1 MVPCKSRTIELAAAV
16 TLFLAAMLACLILQ
30 VTIIWALVWGICLF
44 FLLAVRSGQ
53 TPQALLKA
61 SIDSTRSLLGLSA
74 ILLLLGAL
82 TASWRISGTVLLF
95 VYYGVQMISP
105 PLFLL
110 ITFLITCVLSYIL
123 GTCFG
128 VSGIMGAIFMTIGA
142 AGNVNPLLTAGVI
155 MSGIY
160 FGDRTSPAAASFLTI
175 NVISGEPVTR
185 MLRSLLRGAVL
196 PLGISAVIYGFL
208 SVRNPLQIVDNS
220 ILSVITDHCRISL
233 WLLLPAVFILFF
245 PLLRLK
251 IWQAMLLSIAT
262 AGILSLTLQKETLSA
277 FLRTCL
283 LGYTSS
289 DAALGTMLNGGGM
302 TGMVEICVIVCL
314 SSILAPLLQSCGLNQ
329 LAEPILVCTAKK
341 VGVTTVTTV
350 VLGLMNAIFCNQTA
364 SLYLTDNFMQHHYQD
379 KHRFAIDLCEASIL
393 AGIIPWSLACSVP
406 LQFIGVGPECLPFA
420 FFIYLAP
427 LCNCIKSRK

>member
-1 MVPCKSRTIELAAAV
+1 MGFGL
-16 TLFLAAMLACLILQ
+16 
-30 VTIIWALVWGICLF
+30 GIGLF
-44 FLLAVRSGQ
+44 FALAVRSGQ
-53 TPQALLKA
+53 KPQALIRS

-95 VYYGVQMISP
+95 VYYGVQIISP
-105 PLFLL
+105 SLFLL
-110 ITFLITCVLSYIL
+110 ITFLITCLLSYIL

-175 NVISGEPVTR
+175 QVISGEPVTR
-185 MLRSLLRGAVL
+185 MLRSLLRSAVL
-196 PLGISAVIYGFL
+196 PLGLSAVIYGIL

-220 ILSVITDHCRISL
+220 ILSVITEHCRISP
-233 WLLLPAVFILFF
+233 WLLLPAAFILFF
-245 PLLRLK
+245 PLFRLK
-251 IWQAMLLSIAT
+251 IWQAMLLSITT
-262 AGILSLTLQKETLSA
+262 AGILSITLQQESLAT

-283 LGYTSS
+283 QGYNST
-289 DAALGTMLNGGGM
+289 DAALGTMLTGGGM

-314 SSILAPLLQSCGLNQ
+314 SSILAPLLQSCGLNEI
-329 LAEPILVCTAKK
+329 AEPVLVRLSRKL
-341 VGVTTVTTV
+341 GVTTVTTT
-350 VLGLMNAIFCNQTA
+350 VLAFMNAVFCNQTA
-364 SLYLTDNFMQHHYQD
+364 ALYLTDNFMQHHYQD

-427 LCNCIKSRK
+427 LCNCIRSRKRSFT